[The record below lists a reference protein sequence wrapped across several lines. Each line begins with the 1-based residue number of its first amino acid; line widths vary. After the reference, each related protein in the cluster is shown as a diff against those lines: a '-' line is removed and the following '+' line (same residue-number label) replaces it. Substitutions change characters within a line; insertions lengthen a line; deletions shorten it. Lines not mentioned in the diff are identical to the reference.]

1 MTTAHDEHVQDLD
14 GRAAGDRGE
23 DESISDATPSLR
35 PATGPDAERRRGPTR
50 IDVVA
55 GLGLLGLVAG
65 TGLSLPATI
74 AASALAAVTSPL
86 VRVDLAERRLPD
98 VLVLVVLVG
107 TTAGVVAAV
116 AGGAG
121 VSAARACLLGLVV
134 LAACVPLVH
143 GGGLGAGDAKLAG
156 VGVVA
161 AALASPSAPLIWL
174 VAVAL
179 LGGVH
184 GAVAVVRRRDTSR
197 TRVAIPFGPVLLVG
211 WWLAV
216 AAATLLDGS

>member
-1 MTTAHDEHVQDLD
+1 MTTAHDQHDQHDQHDRDLD
-14 GRAAGDRGE
+14 DRSSAERGE
-23 DESISDATPSLR
+23 GAFSSSGQCR
-35 PATGPDAERRRGPTR
+35 ERGRGPTR

-55 GLGLLGLVAG
+55 GLALLGLVAG

-74 AASALAAVTSPL
+74 AASALAVVTSPL
-86 VRVDLAERRLPD
+86 VRVDLAERRLPNI
-98 VLVLVVLVG
+98 LVLVVLVG
-107 TTAGVVAAV
+107 TAAGVVVAV

-121 VSAARACLLGLVV
+121 VPAARACLLGLVV

-161 AALASPSAPLIWL
+161 AALASPSAPLLWL
-174 VAVAL
+174 VAVAV

-184 GAVAVVRRRDTSR
+184 GAAAVVARRRGTSPIA
-197 TRVAIPFGPVLLVG
+197 VAIPFGPVLLLG

-216 AAATLLDGS
+216 VAATVLDGS

>member
-1 MTTAHDEHVQDLD
+1 MTTAHDEHDPDLD
-14 GRAAGDRGE
+14 DRAAGGRDGH
-23 DESISDATPSLR
+23 ESISEPAPTPGPG
-35 PATGPDAERRRGPTR
+35 PATELGRGPTR
-50 IDVVA
+50 LDVVA
-55 GLGLLGLVAG
+55 GIGLLGLVAG
-65 TGLSLPATI
+65 TGLPLPATI

-86 VRVDLAERRLPD
+86 VRVDVAERRLPNA
-98 VLVLVVLVG
+98 LVLVVLVG
-107 TTAGVVAAV
+107 TAAGVVVSV
-116 AGGAG
+116 AGGD
-121 VSAARACLLGLVV
+121 VVLAARACLLGLVV

-161 AALASPSAPLIWL
+161 ASLASPSAPLIWL

-184 GAVAVVRRRDTSR
+184 GAAAVVVRRRGTSP

-216 AAATLLDGS
+216 VAAVVLDGS

>member
-1 MTTAHDEHVQDLD
+1 MTTAHDEHVPDLD
-14 GRAAGDRGE
+14 DRAAGGRDGH
-23 DESISDATPSLR
+23 ESISEPAPTPGPG
-35 PATGPDAERRRGPTR
+35 PATELGRGPTLV
-50 IDVVA
+50 DVVA
-55 GLGLLGLVAG
+55 GIGLLGLVVG
-65 TGLSLPATI
+65 TGLPLPATI

-86 VRVDLAERRLPD
+86 VRVDVAERRLPNA
-98 VLVLVVLVG
+98 LVLVVLVG
-107 TTAGVVAAV
+107 TAAGVVVSV
-116 AGGAG
+116 AGGD
-121 VSAARACLLGLVV
+121 VVLAARACLLGLVV

-161 AALASPSAPLIWL
+161 ASLASPSVPLIWL

-184 GAVAVVRRRDTSR
+184 GAAAVVRRRGTSP

-216 AAATLLDGS
+216 VAAVVLDGS